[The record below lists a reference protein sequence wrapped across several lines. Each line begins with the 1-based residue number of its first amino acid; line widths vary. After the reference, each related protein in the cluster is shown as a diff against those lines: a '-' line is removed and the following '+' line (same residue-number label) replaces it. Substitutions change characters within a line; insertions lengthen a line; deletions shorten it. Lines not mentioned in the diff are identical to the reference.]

1 MLKNKILHEIVYV
14 VLAIVTFISCLFFVF
29 VQMPIYLAAAASSTT
44 SAGTTVTIPDDF
56 SRFTAKPPI
65 HSLFAASTS
74 PQGLTPTEV
83 KAAYHLSS
91 GGSAGASGTS
101 GNSGAGGS
109 GTVAIISAFDHPYIE
124 SDLAVFDK
132 TFSLAP
138 CTTAGKCLE
147 VHKMTSK
154 EKTNTGWDMESALD
168 TQWAHAIASSAKILV
183 VEATSDSGTD
193 LLKAVDYARGRSNVV
208 SVSMSWGGDE
218 FKSET
223 SLDSHFATSTGKKI
237 AWFASSGD
245 DGAGVS
251 WPAVSPNV
259 IAVGGTSLAI
269 DTAGKFF
276 SENAWSGS
284 GGGVSAYENE
294 PIYQRD
300 YSIYRA
306 SGKRAIPD
314 VSYAAD
320 PIRGFSIYHVSEK
333 TIAKTAPKVRGWYVV
348 GGTSAGAPQWAA
360 IAALGANIRD
370 AISLSALYA
379 DKASA
384 TYSDFFRDITSG
396 ENGTCAYYC
405 VARKHYD
412 YVTGL
417 GSPLTYK
424 F

>member
-1 MLKNKILHEIVYV
+1 
-14 VLAIVTFISCLFFVF
+14 
-29 VQMPIYLAAAASSTT
+29 
-44 SAGTTVTIPDDF
+44 
-56 SRFTAKPPI
+56 
-65 HSLFAASTS
+65 
-74 PQGLTPTEV
+74 
-83 KAAYHLSS
+83 
-91 GGSAGASGTS
+91 
-101 GNSGAGGS
+101 
-109 GTVAIISAFDHPYIE
+109 
-124 SDLAVFDK
+124 
-132 TFSLAP
+132 
-138 CTTAGKCLE
+138 
-147 VHKMTSK
+147 
-154 EKTNTGWDMESALD
+154 
-168 TQWAHAIASSAKILV
+168 
-183 VEATSDSGTD
+183 
-193 LLKAVDYARGRSNVV
+193 
-208 SVSMSWGGDE
+208 MSWGGNE

-223 SLDSHFATSTGKKI
+223 TLDSHFATTTGKKI

-245 DGAGVS
+245 DGTGAS

-269 DTAGKFF
+269 DVAGKFF

-284 GGGVSAYENE
+284 GGGVSQYETEPAY
-294 PIYQRD
+294 QHD
-300 YSIYRA
+300 YSIPKA
-306 SGKRAIPD
+306 DSKRAIPD

-320 PIRGFSIYHVSEK
+320 PMRGFSIYHVSEK

-360 IAALGANIRD
+360 IAALGSSVKD
-370 AISLSALYA
+370 AISLPALYA